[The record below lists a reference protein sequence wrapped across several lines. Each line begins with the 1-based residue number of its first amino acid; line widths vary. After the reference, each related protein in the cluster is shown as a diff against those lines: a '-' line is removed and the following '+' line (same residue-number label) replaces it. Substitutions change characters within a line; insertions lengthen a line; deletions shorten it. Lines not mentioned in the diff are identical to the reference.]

1 MLDSKENTQGEAK
14 ETKEASTTATKAKRV
29 KPVKEVK
36 TFTSQPVDR
45 AARQAEKAKKQA
57 AAEAAT
63 DGYSKLGDYL
73 GFDIKAYGDRC
84 YENGVAIGRAQML
97 NEILA
102 QEIANTEKSKALLA
116 RWSSVNV

>member
-57 AAEAAT
+57 AEAAT
-63 DGYSKLGDYL
+63 LDGGIG
-73 GFDIKAYGDRC
+73 GFDVKAYGDRC

>member
-1 MLDSKENTQGEAK
+1 VRRKRPRQQQP
-14 ETKEASTTATKAKRV
+14 KRV

-36 TFTSQPVDR
+36 IITSQPVDR

-97 NEILA
+97 NEICA
-102 QEIANTEKSKALLA
+102 QDIEKTKASLA
-116 RWSSVNV
+116 RISTLKF